1 MIVAIATVKR
11 LFTIFAGVNISKGIL
26 FFKIYTSL
34 ILSFKFNWNN
44 LKDNN
49 FVLFYEE
56 KWQKPTSL
64 LKYFK
69 DKFNLKPFLLSNQSI
84 GLLGIHH
91 FSKNGRK

>member
-56 KWQKPTSL
+56 KWQCSL
-64 LKYFK
+64 HSYLITAITKVPRDLRALDAQAQIVYFR
-69 DKFNLKPFLLSNQSI
+69 I
-84 GLLGIHH
+84 EV
-91 FSKNGRK
+91 

>member
-1 MIVAIATVKR
+1 LIVAIATVKR

-56 KWQKPTSL
+56 KWQKPNKPGLYQARL
-64 LKYFK
+64 LTKT
-69 DKFNLKPFLLSNQSI
+69 NIPFEI
-84 GLLGIHH
+84 
-91 FSKNGRK
+91 F